1 MNTKG
6 NTSDREKLIQRA
18 NKLSEQ
24 ILNLRLYHF
33 KDEKIIEALS
43 KLNQSLN
50 DIFSIIK
57 SPRVAK

>member
-1 MNTKG
+1 MNTRG

-18 NKLSEQ
+18 KKLNEQ

-33 KDEKIIEALS
+33 KDKEIVEALS
-43 KLNQSLN
+43 KLKVGLD

-57 SPRVAK
+57 SPKI